1 MFLSGLYAEG
11 FPPHIK
17 QSNPRLVQVKIRD
30 SESGSL
36 RYRKI
41 QVRQFRGAIAM
52 DDGRKVREAIII
64 YPLYTFIAV
73 LTPMCTQYT
82 YIYTIYTPNTPL
94 NTLQTPSKHPIYAL
108 YTPYIHHIYTL

>member
-1 MFLSGLYAEG
+1 VINISGWDFDVAGSSDTLGFGKLYLCQITGPASKGKYSDG

-52 DDGRKVREAIII
+52 DDGRKGSDANVRVEAYFHGPGYVKYVI
-64 YPLYTFIAV
+64 
-73 LTPMCTQYT
+73 
-82 YIYTIYTPNTPL
+82 
-94 NTLQTPSKHPIYAL
+94 
-108 YTPYIHHIYTL
+108 